1 MRVDRINVFVWLV
14 LCFQVCFTYAQTV
27 TSTIETFNRRLWE
40 RAWSKAAGTISFSQE
55 SLANL
60 PHDRSMEIEVHFSG
74 TGFEWFSVK
83 PSNPIWVPGEAKSI
97 IVRYKVNALG
107 YSVTLESLDGW
118 GRPEANGKRFSLT
131 LPAEGTGK
139 WQTATFVIPE
149 NWIRPVAISE
159 LSVHNWNRQSEKGV
173 LKIWVD
179 QINVRT
185 DLSSTDF
192 KTGLPT
198 SWRPNP
204 EGEKEQKRQPPPFS
218 LLQTELTGPAE
229 NFVFTGEQPILAF
242 RARSW
247 FPQIRHGKISLQVV
261 DLNENKVF
269 RAEKSVPLLGFVEE
283 AFVLPIKRFG
293 WYQGRVS
300 LTVEGE
306 ADRSEQIAF
315 AFVPFPLELTE
326 AEKLLSPYGLNVH
339 GGRERLAIETFRK
352 IGVVWF
358 RDYAFNFETMKRA
371 RSDGR
376 FDGWP
381 WYHQLLWRYQRS
393 GAKLLACL
401 QGSIKRPQLKSGEAV
416 AVGPEPAW
424 RREVASII
432 ASFPQITHWELDNEY
447 DFPTENRQA
456 EEQIVWEN
464 YRAYH
469 KAFAEIVNAIGGGS
483 LVAVEQGQT
492 GIYPERIRK
501 CVESGDFER
510 IEVVNVHHYYGS
522 DAPELNVVR
531 TNGAQATRG
540 KVALFYD
547 LLREAKR
554 AATRDNKRRQL
565 WLTEFGWDTLAGH
578 PVSPFE
584 QAVYL
589 QRGWLLALSAGVD
602 KVFWFYDFDSPE
614 HRQFFDGCG
623 LLTADG
629 QPKPSLCALAAPTHL
644 LPSPRYV
651 GDCNAGWGTKV
662 FVFETNGKLVL
673 ALWSVEHDAGPVVNF
688 DSGQLYDTFSNPLP
702 QKTFKLNR
710 APLFAV
716 GISRN
721 SQWFKQTAYSID
733 TPYLVVVAAG
743 DSFPIRVRVKGNRD
757 EQINATLQV
766 AVPDKWKVDRE
777 KAKVNVPPNS
787 QGLVSFNITVASGEP
802 ECLREVLVTVEE
814 DGQKLKEIL
823 VKVIVIKPV
832 TVKVSLI
839 EGEPGTT
846 KLKVQLINNSS
857 RPISGTLMF
866 RLPASWKATPDSVT
880 VVKLNIDEV
889 RTIEVDLTWTDEWQS
904 GESVQVVFGEMGQ
917 TLAWDF
923 IVPSKFKIHRA
934 PKVDLDGELG
944 EWGGKWAVPSWLL
957 RSSFGEVNARLFL
970 AWSEEG
976 FYVAAEVRDSTI
988 KVTDP
993 KSFWNGDCLE
1003 LFIDTRNDKR
1013 PRSFE
1018 PGDHQF
1024 WFVPLVN
1031 EGRVYAGQW
1040 KRCNEIPET
1049 LYNLSIKGAAKRL
1062 EDGYTLEFFLPAYLL
1077 RNLRPQVG
1085 AKMGLNINLTVKG
1098 KRYDREVYWHRQ
1110 KDSGVL
1116 QAPNLWGTI
1125 ELSD

>member
-1 MRVDRINVFVWLV
+1 M
-14 LCFQVCFTYAQTV
+14 
-27 TSTIETFNRRLWE
+27 
-40 RAWSKAAGTISFSQE
+40 
-55 SLANL
+55 
-60 PHDRSMEIEVHFSG
+60 
-74 TGFEWFSVK
+74 
-83 PSNPIWVPGEAKSI
+83 
-97 IVRYKVNALG
+97 KV
-107 YSVTLESLDGW
+107 
-118 GRPEANGKRFSLT
+118 
-131 LPAEGTGK
+131 
-139 WQTATFVIPE
+139 
-149 NWIRPVAISE
+149 
-159 LSVHNWNRQSEKGV
+159 
-173 LKIWVD
+173 WVD
-179 QINVRT
+179 QIDVRT

-204 EGEKEQKRQPPPFS
+204 EGKKEQKRQPPPVS

-229 NFVFTGEQPILAF
+229 NFVFTVDQPILAF

-247 FPQIRHGKISLQVV
+247 FPKIRRGKVSLQVV
-261 DLNENKVF
+261 DLNGNEVF
-269 RAEKSVPLLGFVEE
+269 RAEKSIPLFGFVEE
-283 AFVLPIKRFG
+283 AFALPIKRFG
-293 WYQGRVS
+293 WYQGRAS
-300 LTVEGE
+300 LAVEGE

-315 AFVPFPLELTE
+315 AFVPSSRELTE
-326 AEKLLSPYGLNVH
+326 VEKLLSPYGLNVH

-371 RSDGR
+371 RIDGR

-401 QGSIKRPQLKSGEAV
+401 QGAIKRPQLKGGDAF
-416 AVGPEPAW
+416 AIGPEPDW
-424 RREVASII
+424 RREIATII

-456 EEQIVWEN
+456 EEQIGWEN

-469 KAFAEIVNAIGGGS
+469 KAFAEIISAIGGGS
-483 LVAVEQGQT
+483 LVAVEQGQA

-501 CVESGDFER
+501 CVESGDFVL
-510 IEVVNVHHYYGS
+510 IEVVNVHHYCGS
-522 DAPELNVVR
+522 DAPELNMVR
-531 TNGAQATRG
+531 IDGTQATRG

-547 LLREAKR
+547 LLREAKG
-554 AATRDNKRRQL
+554 AATRDNKKRQL

-589 QRGWLLALSAGVD
+589 QRGWLLALAGGVD

-614 HRQFFDGCG
+614 PRQFFDGCG

-629 QPKPSLCALAAPTHL
+629 QPKPSLCALAALTYL

-651 GDCNAGWGTKV
+651 GECSAGWGTKG

-673 ALWSVEHDAGPVVNF
+673 ALWSVEGDAGTVVSF

-710 APLFAV
+710 APLFVV

-721 SQWFKQTAYSID
+721 SQWFKQTAYSLD

-743 DSFPIRVRVKGNRD
+743 DSFPIRVQVKGNRD
-757 EQINATLQV
+757 EQINATIQV
-766 AVPDKWKVDRE
+766 AVPDKWKVDRA

-787 QGLVSFNITVASGEP
+787 QGLVSFNITVSPDEP

-814 DGQKLKEIL
+814 DGQKLKEIP
-823 VKVIVIKPV
+823 VKVVVIKPV
-832 TVKVSLI
+832 TVKVSPI

-846 KLKVQLINNSS
+846 KLKVQLINNSF
-857 RPISGTLMF
+857 RPISGILTF
-866 RLPASWKATPDSVT
+866 RLPTSWKATPNSVT
-880 VVKLNIDEV
+880 VDRLDIDEV
-889 RTIEVDLTWTDEWQS
+889 KAIEVDLTWTDEWQS
-904 GESVQVVFGEMGQ
+904 GESAQAVFGGLGQ

-934 PKVDLDGELG
+934 PKVELDGELK
-944 EWGGKWAVPSWLL
+944 EWEEKWAVPSWLL
-957 RSSFGEVNARLFL
+957 RSTFGEANARLFL

-976 FYVAAEVRDSTI
+976 FYVAAEVRDSTV

-993 KSFWNGDCLE
+993 KSFWTGDYFE

-1024 WFVPLVN
+1024 WFVPLMS

-1040 KRCNEIPET
+1040 KRGNEIPET
-1049 LYNLSIKGAAKRL
+1049 LYDLPIKGAAKRL
-1062 EDGYTLEFFLPAYLL
+1062 EDGYTVEFFLPAHLL
-1077 RNLRPQVG
+1077 RNFRPQVG
-1085 AKMGLNINLTVKG
+1085 VKIGLNINLTVKG
-1098 KRYDREVYWHRQ
+1098 RRYDREVYWHRQ
-1110 KDSGVL
+1110 KGSGVL